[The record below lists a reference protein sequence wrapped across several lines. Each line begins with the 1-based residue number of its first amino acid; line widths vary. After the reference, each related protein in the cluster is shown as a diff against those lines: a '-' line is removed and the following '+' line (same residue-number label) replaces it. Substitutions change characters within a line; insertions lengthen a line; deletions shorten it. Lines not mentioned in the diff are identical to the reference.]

1 MVPDYQ
7 DKRYKKSME
16 IMMAPSFDKQID
28 TAAEWLRQQI
38 DFTPFAGIMTGT
50 GLAQSFENIERV
62 AQFTYTDIPYFPSPT
77 VQSHPGE
84 LLLGKIA
91 DKAVMVFQG
100 RLHLYES
107 YEPWQ
112 VTFPVR
118 LMRAM
123 GVKNLF
129 ITNAAGGLHPA
140 FLPGQIMVITDH
152 INLTG
157 SNPLIGPNNDQWGP
171 RFPDMSRAYDLGF
184 RKAASHTAKKCSLTI
199 QKGVYAGLR
208 GPSLETPAEI
218 RFLQTIGAD
227 AVGFSTVCEVLAAIH
242 AGMRV
247 LGLSTITNL
256 HTPDDPQPATLDE
269 IITVAQKAAP
279 QLALFISEVLMAS

>member
-1 MVPDYQ
+1 
-7 DKRYKKSME
+7 
-16 IMMAPSFDKQID
+16 MAPSFDKQID
-28 TAAEWLRQQI
+28 RAAEWLRQQI

-50 GLAQSFENIERV
+50 GLAQSFGNIERV
-62 AQFTYTDIPYFPSPT
+62 AQFTYTDIPFFPSPT

-100 RLHLYES
+100 RLHLYEG

-129 ITNAAGGLHPA
+129 ITNAAGGLNPA
-140 FLPGQIMVITDH
+140 FQPGQIMVITDH

-157 SNPLIGPNNDQWGP
+157 SNPLIGPNSDQWGP
-171 RFPDMSRAYDLGF
+171 RFPDMSRAYDPIF
-184 RKAASHTAKKCSLTI
+184 VKAASNAAEKCSFAILNGI
-199 QKGVYAGLR
+199 YAGLK

-227 AVGFSTVCEVLAAIH
+227 AVGFSTVCEVIAAVHSGI
-242 AGMRV
+242 RV
-247 LGLSTITNL
+247 VGLSTITNV

-279 QLALFISEVLMAS
+279 QLAQLISEFLDTIE